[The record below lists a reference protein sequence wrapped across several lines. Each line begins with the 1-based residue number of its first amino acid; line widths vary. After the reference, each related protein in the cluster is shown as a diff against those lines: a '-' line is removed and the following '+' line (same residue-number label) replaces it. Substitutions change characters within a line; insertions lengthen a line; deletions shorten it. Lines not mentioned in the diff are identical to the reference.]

1 MSHKPAAGG
10 RQCACWRRLSVTL
23 GFTGQ
28 LRDGTGLLFSHARS
42 YDPALGRF
50 TSADSIAPERE
61 DPQTRNRYSDGRN
74 NPLRYTDP
82 SGHCGLLCI
91 PAAVAAYFTAE
102 VLAYVV
108 ATFVVVSFVTAVISC
123 SQDAGCSAVLPE
135 FADQLNQGAI
145 GVREFLGEVQRGLAQ
160 SQANENF
167 RRNLADVEANSEDW
181 KVISAHT
188 EDSDQGGISLQEVVE
203 NVKTGE
209 RIVRHTLLTPTG
221 NTRGEPHYR
230 PYYKNR
236 KDE

>member
-145 GVREFLGEVQRGLAQ
+145 GVREFLGGIQQSLARK
-160 SQANENF
+160 ADIKF
-167 RRNLADVEANSEDW
+167 IDNLARDYNLTREQRRELHDDITGKHYSEEEIEEIAKEIADR
-181 KVISAHT
+181 
-188 EDSDQGGISLQEVVE
+188 D
-203 NVKTGE
+203 
-209 RIVRHTLLTPTG
+209 G
-221 NTRGEPHYR
+221 NNYQPRR
-230 PYYKNR
+230 R
-236 KDE
+236 Q